1 MWPCYCTDY
10 VYVLIHFCES
20 VNSFWVEVNLWSLLL
35 AHLVSSFVFIC
46 HDHHYFIV
54 IFLSDTTGPIGTIYG
69 RNVHWFSK
77 ILCFL
82 LLLIRGMQKK
92 NKRPKIHWYL
102 PIKIVLSVFINLSE
116 LFWSKM
122 SCIGLSICGELYT
135 FSTSSSEPLYAQ
147 PLTYLVL
154 AMPYGT

>member
-1 MWPCYCTDY
+1 MWPCYCTAY

-35 AHLVSSFVFIC
+35 VHLVSSFVFIC
-46 HDHHYFIV
+46 HDRHYFIV

-92 NKRPKIHWYL
+92 TRGPKSID
-102 PIKIVLSVFINLSE
+102 ICLSKLYCLS
-116 LFWSKM
+116 L
-122 SCIGLSICGELYT
+122 
-135 FSTSSSEPLYAQ
+135 
-147 PLTYLVL
+147 LTYLSFSDQKCPVSVCPYVVNFTHFQL
-154 AMPYGT
+154 LLQNHCMPSHLLT